1 MELGKHYFFFFI
13 TVSCSETVPDFRN
26 ECQVRKKYFFSLTK
40 VVEVSIYEEAWV
52 KSEQLIDLVVLQSG
66 LHISCFDC
74 LTGNEQGP
82 SD

>member
-1 MELGKHYFFFFI
+1 MGCCNEK
-13 TVSCSETVPDFRN
+13 VPDVSKG
-26 ECQVRKKYFFSLTK
+26 CQARQNLLFLTK
-40 VVEVSIYEEAWV
+40 VAKIGIYKEAWV
-52 KSEQLIDLVVLQSG
+52 KIEQLIDLVALQSG

>member
-1 MELGKHYFFFFI
+1 MSSQNLL
-13 TVSCSETVPDFRN
+13 C
-26 ECQVRKKYFFSLTK
+26 LTK
-40 VVEVSIYEEAWV
+40 VAEVGIFKEAWV
-52 KSEQLIDLVVLQSG
+52 KREKLIDSVVLQDG

>member
-1 MELGKHYFFFFI
+1 MGCCNEK
-13 TVSCSETVPDFRN
+13 VPDVSKG
-26 ECQVRKKYFFSLTK
+26 CQVRQNLLFLTRVAK
-40 VVEVSIYEEAWV
+40 IGIYKEAWV
-52 KSEQLIDLVVLQSG
+52 KIEQLIDLVVLQSG